1 MRPRKKLETQPA
13 DETKFDK
20 PTMLKILKDLQTGR
34 LPLPRVQIS
43 DDKVTGLRAMINR
56 GGTKQNPGGSIALH
70 AAYAVGGSRPL
81 VKLGE
86 LQDGAEEPITI
97 DEARELTVVIQELGE
112 KGVDV
117 QEGLH
122 RRLMTELRRDGANWR
137 PNLAPV
143 PAKKVT
149 KGK

>member
-1 MRPRKKLETQPA
+1 MRPRKKLETQPSE
-13 DETKFDK
+13 ETRFDK
-20 PTMLKILKDLQTGR
+20 ATMVKILKDLQTGR

-43 DDKVTGLRAMINR
+43 DDMVTGLRAMINK

-86 LQDGAEEPITI
+86 IQDGAEEPITI
-97 DEARELTVVIQELGE
+97 EEARELTKVIQELGDQ
-112 KGVDV
+112 GIDV

-122 RRLMTELRRDGANWR
+122 RRLWAELRRDGVHWR

-143 PAKKVT
+143 PAKTAK
-149 KGK
+149 KK

>member
-1 MRPRKKLETQPA
+1 MRPRKKLESQPTE
-13 DETKFDK
+13 ETRFDK
-20 PTMLKILKDLQTGR
+20 ATMMKILKDLQTGR

-43 DDKVTGLRAMINR
+43 DDMVTGLRAMINR

-97 DEARELTVVIQELGE
+97 DEARELTKVIQALGDE
-112 KGVDV
+112 GIDV

-122 RRLMTELRRDGANWR
+122 RRLMSEIRRDGINWR
-137 PNLAPV
+137 PNLAPA
-143 PAKKVT
+143 PAKTSK
-149 KGK
+149 KK

>member
-1 MRPRKKLETQPA
+1 MRPRKKLETQP
-13 DETKFDK
+13 DSDTRFDK
-20 PTMLKILKDLQTGR
+20 PTMMAILKDLQTGR

-43 DDKVTGLRAMINR
+43 DDMVTGLRAMINR

-70 AAYAVGGSRPL
+70 AAYTVGGSRPL

-97 DEARELTVVIQELGE
+97 EEARELTKVIQALGDE
-112 KGVDV
+112 GVDV

-122 RRLMTELRRDGANWR
+122 RRLMSELRRDGVNWR
-137 PNLAPV
+137 PTLSSP
-143 PAKKVT
+143 PPKTKK
-149 KGK
+149 K